1 VFSYANNWLH
11 TSRTWSNRLSAGEFC
26 SINLTVF
33 MGSASSFSPV
43 ILIVAGG
50 LLSQVGEK

>member
-1 VFSYANNWLH
+1 MQIIGYILVGLGVIDFLLGNFAN
-11 TSRTWSNRLSAGEFC
+11 
-26 SINLTVF
+26 INLTAF

>member
-1 VFSYANNWLH
+1 MQIIGYILIGLGVIDFLLGNF
-11 TSRTWSNRLSAGEFC
+11 AG
-26 SINLTVF
+26 INLTAF

-43 ILIVAGG
+43 ILIVTGG